1 MAAAVEYVKD
11 GKGLREASRL
21 YNVPAESLRTGT
33 VDMDCRLGPATVL
46 TKSEE
51 DEIVRYLI
59 QMAYMGY
66 GLTREAVMHMVC
78 VYVDR
83 CQRSNPFKRRVNG
96 GFKHLKHVTQT
107 LQFVCPSLYL
117 IVRLYAPIKR
127 KDFFG
132 KLGAIYGKLNLISK
146 PMQVYNADET
156 GVTIVHKPSKVVAE
170 LGHHNV
176 YSVTSAKK
184 GRTQIF
190 RVYLHLV
197 SYCHDV

>member
-1 MAAAVEYVKD
+1 
-11 GKGLREASRL
+11 
-21 YNVPAESLRTGT
+21 
-33 VDMDCRLGPATVL
+33 MDCRLGPATVL

-59 QMAYMGY
+59 QMADMGY
-66 GLTREAVMHMVC
+66 GLTRETVMHMVY

-83 CQRSNPFKRRVNG
+83 CQRSNPFKRRVDG
-96 GFKHLKHVTQT
+96 GFKDLKHVTQT

-117 IVRLYAPIKR
+117 IVRLYAPIKIR
-127 KDFFG
+127 G
-132 KLGAIYGKLNLISK
+132 KLGAICGKLNLISK

-176 YSVTSAKK
+176 YSVQKRSNSYRSFVCICIWFRIATMYSVSTQKK
-184 GRTQIF
+184 GSR
-190 RVYLHLV
+190 
-197 SYCHDV
+197 